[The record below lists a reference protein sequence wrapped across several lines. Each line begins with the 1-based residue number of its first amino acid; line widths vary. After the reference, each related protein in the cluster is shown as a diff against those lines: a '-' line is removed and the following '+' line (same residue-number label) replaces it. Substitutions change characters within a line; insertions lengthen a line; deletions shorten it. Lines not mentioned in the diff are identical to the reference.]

1 MRPEIFFC
9 TRKHSRLLPIGHRV
23 CLPLG
28 RVARR
33 GFGGNSRMSAT
44 GAGNALRSDEPTI
57 FKSLTA
63 TVASALQRDLVNA
76 RYMPGQKLPIVQ
88 LAKHY
93 GVSPGAVREAL
104 SRLISEGLVEFNEQ
118 RGFRAAPVPPNALAD
133 ITRTRI
139 LIDVQALREAI
150 RLGDV
155 DWEAEV
161 LAIASSPRQLCAARC
176 RQPESRA
183 RGVAA
188 AASHLPPHADLG
200 MRLAVAD
207 ALPRSLVR
215 PDDPL
220 SLGRVGLRDRARGL
234 RRDPNAEHAA
244 IVEAAVA
251 RDADKAALLLEQHY
265 SARRTG
271 CRRPGRSGYFRE
283 VVCRCDASARWAAA
297 HAGRRRF

>member
-1 MRPEIFFC
+1 
-9 TRKHSRLLPIGHRV
+9 
-23 CLPLG
+23 
-28 RVARR
+28 
-33 GFGGNSRMSAT
+33 MSAT
-44 GAGNALRSDEPTI
+44 GAGDAALRSDEPTT

-161 LAIASSPRQLCAARC
+161 LAIN
-176 RQPESRA
+176 
-183 RGVAA
+183 
-188 AASHLPPHADLG
+188 H
-200 MRLAVAD
+200 RLANCPPREKSNPKGVREEWQRLHRVFHRTLISACGSPWLMRFHDLLFDQTIRYRSVASAYETERED
-207 ALPRSLVR
+207 
-215 PDDPL
+215 
-220 SLGRVGLRDRARGL
+220 L

-265 SARRTG
+265 LGTANRLSQGQSDPAIS
-271 CRRPGRSGYFRE
+271 PK
-283 VVCRCDASARWAAA
+283 
-297 HAGRRRF
+297 